1 MKKLLLFILGAAL
14 LVVLIAGASAAY
26 GSLTARYQ
34 PGADF
39 SIAGDTVAAGDGAHS
54 HDTTA
59 PSDEET
65 VAAPDFTVYDHDGN
79 AVSLSDFAGK
89 PVVVNFWATWC
100 PPCASE
106 LPYFEDV
113 WKKYGDQVE
122 FLMVNLADD
131 NDTPKAVEAFME
143 KNGYEFP
150 LYYDSD
156 YDAAYTYGIYSIPVS
171 LFVDADGN
179 LSKGYIGALNE
190 AVIRICIEE
199 ILP

>member
-26 GSLTARYQ
+26 SSLTARYQ

-39 SIAGDTVAAGDGAHS
+39 PIAGDTVAADDGAHA

-65 VAAPDFTVYDHDGN
+65 VAAPDFTVYDPDGN
-79 AVSLSDFAGK
+79 AVSLSDFVGK

-106 LPYFEDV
+106 LP
-113 WKKYGDQVE
+113 
-122 FLMVNLADD
+122 
-131 NDTPKAVEAFME
+131 
-143 KNGYEFP
+143 
-150 LYYDSD
+150 
-156 YDAAYTYGIYSIPVS
+156 
-171 LFVDADGN
+171 
-179 LSKGYIGALNE
+179 
-190 AVIRICIEE
+190 
-199 ILP
+199 